1 MKFLVKLLP
10 LLFVG
15 IVFFVPQQAF
25 AQNASFFGPIIS
37 PACRCEGSAP
47 DWGCVLA
54 TVQNLINF
62 MVSLGFIIFVFAI
75 AYAGLT
81 FMASPI
87 NARAREMGRTVMLN
101 SIIGLAIVLSSWLL
115 IDFVMKILYKPD
127 TQVNGAAIGPW
138 NSILAGGEED
148 YCLNP
153 RNPPTGIVDAVTG
166 NVGTPTG
173 DLDANTERLVA
184 RINGFQSAASSAG
197 LDAVYEVSSDPER
210 DRLKA
215 AGVNG
220 SVITVPGVAA
230 HFSVYGP
237 GGSGGTATQAQ
248 KDNRS
253 CADPATITHV
263 PTKNGNQ
270 IDRDFYQRLS
280 RIPANDSVIGAWR
293 VTEAWPLSPTNHRAL
308 CHYRCTCV
316 DANFTN

>member
-1 MKFLVKLLP
+1 MKFLVTLLP
-10 LLFVG
+10 LLFIG
-15 IVFFVPQQAF
+15 IVMFAPQQAF

-37 PACRCEGSAP
+37 PACECKGSAP

-81 FMASPI
+81 FMASPV
-87 NARAREMGRTVMLN
+87 NAHAREMGRTVMLN
-101 SIIGLAIVLSSWLL
+101 SVIGLAIVLSSWLL

-148 YCLNP
+148 YCLQK

-173 DLDANTERLVA
+173 DTDAATERLVA
-184 RINGFQSAASSAG
+184 RINGFQAAASSAG
-197 LDAVYEVSSDPER
+197 LSAVYEVSGTAER

-220 SVITVPGVAA
+220 SVISVPGVAA

-237 GGSGGTATQAQ
+237 GGSGGQASAA
-248 KDNRS
+248 DRS
-253 CADPATITHV
+253 NASCPNAVTITHV
-263 PTKNGNQ
+263 PTKNNSQ
-270 IDRDFYQRLS
+270 IDRSFYERLV
-280 RIPANDSVIGAWR
+280 RIPANDAGIGAWR
-293 VTEAWPLSPTNHRAL
+293 VTEAFPPTSTHQSK
-308 CHYRCTCV
+308 CHYTRTCV

>member
-1 MKFLVKLLP
+1 MKFLAKLLP
-10 LLFVG
+10 LLFIG
-15 IVFFVPQQAF
+15 IVVFAPQQAF

-37 PACRCEGSAP
+37 AACQCKGTAP

-81 FMASPI
+81 FMASPV

-101 SIIGLAIVLSSWLL
+101 SVIGLAIVLSSWLL

-148 YCLNP
+148 YCLQR

-166 NVGTPTG
+166 NVGTSTG
-173 DLDANTERLVA
+173 DVDATTERLVA
-184 RINGFQSAASSAG
+184 RINGFQAAASSAG
-197 LDAVYEVSSDPER
+197 LDAVYEVSSNSER

-230 HFSVYGP
+230 HFSVYGS
-237 GGSGGTATQAQ
+237 GGSGGQASEA
-248 KDNRS
+248 DRNNAS
-253 CADPATITHV
+253 CPNAVTITHV
-263 PTKNGNQ
+263 PTKSGNQ
-270 IDRDFYQRLS
+270 IDRSFNERLS

-293 VTEAWPLSPTNHRAL
+293 VTEAFPPTVRHQSK
-308 CHYRCTCV
+308 CHYTCTCV